1 MELLMAYLVNSDVL
15 DVLMEVIAT
24 LVELDVPCLQYLLQ
38 RLLLLLLHQLQLLR
52 QQLYQALLQHLLY
65 PLRQQIHL
73 YQQCVLVSG
82 GSIKV
87 MYS

>member
-1 MELLMAYLVNSDVL
+1 MELLMVQLVNLDVL

-24 LVELDVPCLQYLLQ
+24 LVEQDVPCRQYLLQ
-38 RLLLLLLHQLQLLR
+38 LLLLRRRQLLR
-52 QQLYQALLQHLLY
+52 HHQQLYQALLQHLLY
-65 PLRQQIHL
+65 PLQQQIHL

-87 MYS
+87 MYN